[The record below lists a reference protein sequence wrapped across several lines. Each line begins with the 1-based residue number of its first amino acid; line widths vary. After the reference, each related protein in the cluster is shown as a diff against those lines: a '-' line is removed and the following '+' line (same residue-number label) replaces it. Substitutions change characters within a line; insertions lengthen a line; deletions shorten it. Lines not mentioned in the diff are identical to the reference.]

1 MKPKN
6 TKRATKPAK
15 RSTARSLKTPRTA
28 KQKDR
33 TRNALPDP
41 EEPTWLP
48 CVIVVD
54 GNLLRIGVNL
64 QGSVVVRCGDY
75 FSCFTGAEFAAL
87 ALAVENAYADL
98 NIDGGADL

>member
-15 RSTARSLKTPRTA
+15 RSTATSPKTPRTEER
-28 KQKDR
+28 KDG
-33 TRNALPDP
+33 TRNVFPDS

-48 CVIVVD
+48 YVIVVD
-54 GNLLRIGVNL
+54 GNLLRVAVNL
-64 QGSVVVRCGDY
+64 QGAVVVRCGKY
-75 FSCFTGAEFAAL
+75 ISCFTGAEFFAL
-87 ALAVENAYADL
+87 ARAVMDAYADL